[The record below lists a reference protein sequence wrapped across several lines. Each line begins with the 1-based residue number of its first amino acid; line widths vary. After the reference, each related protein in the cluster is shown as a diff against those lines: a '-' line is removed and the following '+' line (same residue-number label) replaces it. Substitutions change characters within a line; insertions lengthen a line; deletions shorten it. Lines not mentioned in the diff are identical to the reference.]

1 MNRRRCEIHNSPA
14 EKRKGKAY
22 RQHGSNLRFSVH
34 RVTFMGSPRVME
46 EGADRRRL
54 WRGTASGAQ

>member
-1 MNRRRCEIHNSPA
+1 MRYGGKPPPESRPVGVILVRMKRRRCEIHNSPA

-34 RVTFMGSPRVME
+34 RVTFMGSR
-46 EGADRRRL
+46 A
-54 WRGTASGAQ
+54 